1 MVEWRGNVMVC
12 FIDGFSVSMPRAC
25 IFISCMND
33 SHVGVREYVYGRLI
47 EDDSVGMLWHL
58 WS

>member
-58 WS
+58 